1 MNIDILIP
9 FKDAEAHL
17 PNICYDLS
25 QQTFNNFQVTFIS
38 DDSIDGSIEYLENT
52 HFPFKS
58 KILESTGQ
66 GPGTARNIGIRN
78 TDFEYICFI
87 DVDDRIET
95 NFIEEFTSVAI
106 NHKPDIVECMFKSI
120 SPDGEII
127 SGTHIENFIS
137 NKDRFLTLL
146 DGSTP
151 RLSWG
156 KIYKREHLLNIDCF
170 FPDGI
175 HNGEDHIFLLNA
187 YSSNPTVEIVL
198 KKLYS
203 WVRHPNSLTNRPPTE
218 KTIEDFIKVSELKS
232 DIFEKYKSYITDKNL
247 SSLAFSRR
255 FFKEARMLQLQIK
268 AFPSTSGN
276 LIVKLQ
282 QGILHSEKLKK
293 RRDDIEHD
301 ATSYWKDVMTQF

>member
-9 FKDAEAHL
+9 FKDSEVHI

-38 DDSIDGSIEYLENT
+38 DNSIDDSIEYLENT
-52 HFPFKS
+52 PLPFRY

-78 TDFEYICFI
+78 TNFEYVCFI

-106 NHKPDIVECMFKSI
+106 NHKPDIIECMFKSI

-127 SGTHIENFIS
+127 SGTSIENFIS
-137 NKDRFLTLL
+137 KKDRFLTLL

-156 KIYKREHLLNIDCF
+156 KIYKREYLLNTNCF

-187 YSSNPTVEIVL
+187 YSGNPMVEIIL

-203 WVRHPNSLTNRPPTE
+203 WVRHPISLTNRPPTG
-218 KTIEDFIKVSELKS
+218 KTVEDFIKVSELKS
-232 DIFEKYKSYITDKNL
+232 DIFERYKPYITDKNL
-247 SSLAFSRR
+247 SSLEFSRR
-255 FFKEARMLQLQIK
+255 FFKEARVLQQQIK
-268 AFPSTSGN
+268 ATPCTSSN

-282 QGILHSEKLKK
+282 QEILHSKKLQN

-301 ATSYWKDVMTQF
+301 TTSYWKDVMQKL